1 MDDSKSFGFGSFLIA
16 FIVFAFILWMFVITF
31 FSVKV
36 SAGFS
41 GILIDQYGSDKGVQI
56 TGLHTGRN
64 FYNSIT
70 HDAEVYPIFMRQTEY
85 GNMEFQDTDGLIMGA
100 NVGVSYRFIEDK
112 IGTVYETYRAD
123 ADKITDTYMR
133 TWTRDAMNRVSSAY
147 TVDVLYG
154 EKKEEFRA
162 KVNEMLQKDLVDKGI
177 LVERVYFVGA
187 FSLPEVVSQRINAKI
202 EATQKAIQAEN
213 ELRTTEA
220 EAKKKI
226 AEAEGDKQSKILT
239 AQGNAEAIRI
249 QAAAIQVQGGA
260 DYIKLKWIEQVGSK
274 WQGEVPA
281 TIMGGD
287 VPFMN
292 MLNLTK

>member
-1 MDDSKSFGFGSFLIA
+1 MDDSKSFGIGSLFVGFL
-16 FIVFAFILWMFVITF
+16 VFAFAIWLFVITF

-36 SAGFS
+36 PAGFS
-41 GILIDQYGSDKGVQI
+41 GILIDQYGNDKWVQI

-70 HDAEVYPIFMRQTEY
+70 HDAEVYPTFIRQTEY

-112 IGTVYETYRAD
+112 IGTVYESYRAS

-133 TWTRDAMNRVSSAY
+133 TWSRDALNRISSAY

-154 EKKEEFRA
+154 EKKEEFRT
-162 KVNEMLQKDLVDKGI
+162 KVSELLQKELLEKGI

-202 EATQKAIQAEN
+202 EATQRAIQAEN

-220 EAKKKI
+220 EAKKKV

-260 DYIKLKWIEQVGSK
+260 DYIKLKWIEQVGSNWK
-274 WQGEVPA
+274 GDVPA
-281 TIMGGD
+281 TIMGGE